1 LDYWDWEETAGKWWI
16 VCNQGIGAYPTNP
29 INPKNPGSD
38 KSSLLLSL
46 AGVYLHKYFS
56 VLKNRL
62 NNVLVL
68 IAALVVV
75 VVIILPAL
83 NGGGIRV

>member
-1 LDYWDWEETAGKWWI
+1 LDYRDWKETAAKWWI

-29 INPKNPGSD
+29 IIPKNPGSD
-38 KSSLLLSL
+38 KSSLFLSL
-46 AGVYLHKYFS
+46 AGVYLRKYFS

-62 NNVLVL
+62 NNVLLL
-68 IAALVVV
+68 IATLVVV

-83 NGGGIRV
+83 NGGGIKV